1 MSQERSKIMRYKITG
16 IVTVTADYTPGD
28 HKSTHVCTDFRLE
41 VSKHLDQSQ
50 YNDKKGLP
58 TKGGSH
64 ALTQAFVQGLVG
76 NIHHAHQKGFRDS
89 AEHLRYIISEL
100 ERGFA
105 AVGYPA
111 EGTMEE

>member
-1 MSQERSKIMRYKITG
+1 MIFKITG
-16 IVTVTADYTPGD
+16 IVTVIADYDKGSST
-28 HKSTHVCTDFRLE
+28 STHVETCIRLE
-41 VSKHLDQSQ
+41 VSKHLDQAS
-50 YNDKKGLP
+50 YNDKLGLP

-64 ALTQAFVQGLVG
+64 ALTQAYVQGLIA
-76 NIHHAHQKGFRDS
+76 NIHHAHQKGYRDS

-105 AVGYPA
+105 AVGYPS